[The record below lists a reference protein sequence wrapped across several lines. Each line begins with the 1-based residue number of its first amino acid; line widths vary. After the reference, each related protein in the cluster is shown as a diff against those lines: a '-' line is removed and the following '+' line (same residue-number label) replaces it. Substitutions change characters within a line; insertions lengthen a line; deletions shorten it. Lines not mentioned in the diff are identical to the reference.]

1 MMTNLTRVCQGDL
14 KPCCLTVQAP
24 HNTNID
30 RLDPPQPKNRNNPI
44 LLNDKDTM
52 LVKAVYQIPFNHSIL
67 SPRAVISITADQA
80 GMASHFKL
88 TIHYNLLASWHLHLT
103 PVMFTLSL

>member
-1 MMTNLTRVCQGDL
+1 MMTNSDRESEGISNPVVLSY
-14 KPCCLTVQAP
+14 KHP

-44 LLNDKDTM
+44 LLDDKDTM

-67 SPRAVISITADQA
+67 SPRAVISIAADQA
-80 GMASHFKL
+80 EMENHFKL
-88 TIHYNLLASWHLHLT
+88 TIHYNLLASWHLFCIGN
-103 PVMFTLSL
+103 V

>member
-1 MMTNLTRVCQGDL
+1 MTNLDRVFQGDL
-14 KPCCLTVQAP
+14 KPRCLIVQAP

-67 SPRAVISITADQA
+67 SPRAVISIAADQA
-80 GMASHFKL
+80 GMANHFKL
-88 TIHYNLLASWHLHLT
+88 TIHCNLLASWHLFCISN
-103 PVMFTLSL
+103 V